1 MLSKKRRNSKKAR
14 AEPKV
19 NDAINWWL
27 TQDAYGT
34 LCVPGYTRL
43 SDNPEVRMAVERI
56 SDLVSSMTIHL
67 MKNTED
73 GDVRVR
79 NELSKKIDI
88 TPYSLMNRQAWMA
101 WIVNTMLLNGNAVV
115 VPKFSRGYLE
125 ELVPINSDITS
136 FIDYPNYYTVKIS
149 GIEYRYDEL
158 LHFMI
163 NPKSNRPHI
172 GESYKVVLK
181 DIIQNLRQ
189 ATKTTNEFMSN
200 KVLPSLIVK
209 VDSTTA
215 ELASANGRDGVYKK
229 YLESERAG
237 QPWIIPAELLEVQQV
252 KPLTLND
259 IAIKDTITLDKQTV
273 AGILGIPAFL
283 LGVGTFR
290 KDEYNNF
297 VRTRIKVIATA
308 IEQELTRKLLI
319 SPDLYFKFNSR
330 SLYAYDTQE
339 MAKMGSDLFVRG
351 IVTGNEV
358 RELIGY
364 SPRKG
369 LNELTILE
377 NYIPLDMIGQQNKL
391 GGDEDE

>member
-1 MLSKKRRNSKKAR
+1 M
-14 AEPKV
+14 
-19 NDAINWWL
+19 NDYINWWL
-27 TQDAYGT
+27 TQDANDT
-34 LCVPGYTRL
+34 LSVPGYTKL
-43 SDNPEVRMAVERI
+43 SNNPEVRMAVERI

-73 GDVRVR
+73 GDLRVK
-79 NELSKKIDI
+79 NELSKKIDV
-88 TPYSLMNRQAWMA
+88 TPYALMTRQSWMA
-101 WIVNTMLLNGNAVV
+101 WIVKTMLLEGNSVV
-115 VPKFSRGYLE
+115 IPRFNRGYLE
-125 ELVPINSDITS
+125 ELIPVNSDIVS
-136 FIDYPNYYTVKIS
+136 FLDYSNYYSIKIKDV
-149 GIEYRYDEL
+149 EYRYDEI
-158 LHFMI
+158 LHFMV
-163 NPKSNRPHI
+163 NPKNNRPHI

-181 DIIQNLRQ
+181 DIIQNLKQ
-189 ATKTTNEFMSN
+189 ASKTTNEFMSN

-215 ELASANGRDGVYKK
+215 ELASIDGRNGVYKK

-259 IAIKDTITLDKQTV
+259 IAIKDTIKLDKLTV

-283 LGVGTFR
+283 LGVGDFK

-330 SLYAYDTQE
+330 SLFAYDTQE

-351 IVTGNEV
+351 ILTGNEV

-377 NYIPLDMIGQQNKL
+377 NYIPLDMIGNQNKL
-391 GGDEDE
+391 VGDENE